1 MMNKIFL
8 QGRLCADPEYKTT
21 ASGVSLCNFRLA
33 VERDYRD
40 GAGEKVTDFI
50 NCTAWRGTADF
61 VAKYFGK
68 GQMMLVVGALTSRNY
83 EDKNGQKRTA
93 YEVQADHVYFS
104 GGGEKRDA
112 APAPA
117 AAPPAYPEPTAYSPP
132 PGYQPPA
139 VQPMGNPA
147 GAIMDKYQGAAGA
160 AQKQGGWNF
169 DTYFTDN
176 PGDQQT
182 FGLEEMDGDLPF

>member
-8 QGRLCADPEYKTT
+8 QGRLCADPEYKQTVN
-21 ASGVSLCNFRLA
+21 GVSLCNFRLA
-33 VERDYRD
+33 VERDYRGGD
-40 GAGEKVTDFI
+40 GEKVTDFI

-68 GQMMLVVGALTSRNY
+68 GQMMLVVGSLTSRNY
-83 EDKNGQKRTA
+83 EDKSGQKRTA

-117 AAPPAYPEPTAYSPP
+117 AAPPAYPEATTYSPP

-147 GAIMDKYQGAAGA
+147 GAIMDKYQGAAGTP
-160 AQKQGGWNF
+160 QKQSGWNF

>member
-8 QGRLCADPEYKTT
+8 QGRLCADPEYKQT
-21 ASGVSLCNFRLA
+21 ASGVSLCHFRLA
-33 VERDYRD
+33 VERDYRGGD
-40 GAGEKVTDFI
+40 GEKVTDFI

-61 VAKYFGK
+61 VAKYFGR

-139 VQPMGNPA
+139 V
-147 GAIMDKYQGAAGA
+147 
-160 AQKQGGWNF
+160 
-169 DTYFTDN
+169 
-176 PGDQQT
+176 
-182 FGLEEMDGDLPF
+182 

>member
-8 QGRLCADPEYKTT
+8 QGRLCADPEYKQTVN
-21 ASGVSLCNFRLA
+21 GVSLCNFRLA
-33 VERDYRD
+33 VDRDYKGSD
-40 GAGEKVTDFI
+40 GEKQTDFI

-68 GQMMLVVGALTSRNY
+68 GQMMLVVGALTSRGY
-83 EDKNGQKRTA
+83 EDKSGQKRTA

-117 AAPPAYPEPTAYSPP
+117 AAPPAYPEPTTYSP
-132 PGYQPPA
+132 PPA

-147 GAIMDKYQGAAGA
+147 GNIMGKYQEATQAP
-160 AQKQGGWNF
+160 QKQSGWDYN
-169 DTYFTDN
+169 TYFTDV
-176 PGDQQT
+176 PAKQET
-182 FGLEEMDGDLPF
+182 FGLDELDGDLPY

>member
-8 QGRLCADPEYKTT
+8 QGRLCADPEYKQTVN
-21 ASGVSLCNFRLA
+21 GVSLCNFRLA
-33 VERDYRD
+33 VERDYRGGD
-40 GAGEKVTDFI
+40 GEKVTDFI

-61 VAKYFGK
+61 VAKYFGR
-68 GQMMLVVGALTSRNY
+68 GQMMLIVGALTSRNY

-112 APAPA
+112 APAAA

-147 GAIMDKYQGAAGA
+147 GAIMNKYQGAAGA
-160 AQKQGGWNF
+160 AQKPGGWNF

>member
-33 VERDYRD
+33 VERDYRGGD
-40 GAGEKVTDFI
+40 GEKVTDFI

-61 VAKYFGK
+61 VAKYFGR
-68 GQMMLVVGALTSRNY
+68 GQMMLIVGALTSRNY

-104 GGGEKRDA
+104 GSGEKRDA

-132 PGYQPPA
+132 PSYQPPA

-147 GAIMDKYQGAAGA
+147 GAIMDKYQGATGT

-169 DTYFTDN
+169 DTYFTNN

-182 FGLEEMDGDLPF
+182 FGLEDMDGDLPY

>member
-33 VERDYRD
+33 VERDYRGGD
-40 GAGEKVTDFI
+40 GEKVTDFI

-160 AQKQGGWNF
+160 APKQGGCNF

-182 FGLEEMDGDLPF
+182 FGLEEMDGALPY